1 MTPTAPRQRTSGI
14 LAELAA
20 DTNITTI
27 TLEDVL
33 ERIETRAFGFLLIF
47 LALPNLIPVPTGVG
61 GVCGPLAA
69 FLGLQMMVGMEHPWI
84 PRWIRR
90 RGLPRE
96 PLAKF
101 LGRLSRIMGRIE
113 RLCQPRWLFLTEGL
127 GERFSGLVLI
137 VLGLLLA
144 LPIPFTNIPLGM
156 ALLVTAIALTERD
169 GVLLVAC
176 WLVTIASLVSLG
188 VAGDVL
194 LHHIREWW
202 VT

>member
-1 MTPTAPRQRTSGI
+1 MKPHPPRPRTSTI

-20 DTNITTI
+20 DTSITTI

-33 ERIETRAFGFLLIF
+33 DRIETRAFGFLLIC
-47 LALPNLIPVPTGVG
+47 LALPNLIPIPTGVG

-69 FLGLQMMVGMEHPWI
+69 FLGLQMLVGLEHPWL
-84 PRWIRR
+84 PKWMRR
-90 RGLPRE
+90 RGLSRE
-96 PLAKF
+96 WMKSFLVR
-101 LGRLSRIMGRIE
+101 LGRVMGRIE

-137 VLGLLLA
+137 GLGLLVA
-144 LPIPFTNIPLGM
+144 LPIPFTNVPLGM

-169 GVLLVAC
+169 GVLLVIC
-176 WLVTIASLVSLG
+176 WVVTIATLVSLG

-194 LHHIREWW
+194 IQHVRDWF
-202 VT
+202 